1 VYSERKVAERIALA
15 EWEFK
20 FSPEYH
26 SVDEVDDFE
35 QYLKATGKYIY
46 NSQGFP
52 ESTQNLSAS
61 DRQWMLNEQV
71 LCLCD
76 AAYWL
81 TRYAYLK
88 NEEGTVQR
96 FRFRVPQRIYFD
108 IICDLEDREAAI
120 EILALKARQLG
131 ISIFTELLITH
142 RTTFSYGVTAV
153 AGSADQ
159 AKTAVMSEMM
169 FMAYDQMPIWLRPQ
183 YTSRVESQRGKMLF
197 GHMAT
202 GVTLQHGSQK
212 FGIATGSTPTIYHL
226 SEVALYGDAAVKL
239 IDEGLWKAVHA
250 SPKVFGVL
258 ESTGRGNTGWWA
270 ETWYYSK
277 DNWPSARMY
286 PMFLPWYC
294 GTDIYP
300 MPTDMRTHPIPSGW
314 HPDRDTKT
322 HAAKAQLYVE
332 STPLLKRHL
341 LEEQKRRG
349 VYQSDHWQMPIEQ
362 QWYWEWNHREAK
374 TKGTESSFL
383 QEMAG
388 DDTEALQRS
397 VESVFG
403 NDTILEIDTARK
415 KSYECYAISGQSIEA
430 AHDPPTECIDYDRER
445 IPVLYRSQRGGAH
458 RWEFI
463 PLKFRSPLRESHVE
477 DATGILFVW
486 HPPKLGVNYSIGVDT
501 SEGKGIDSTSINVW
515 SIGATGQPD
524 EQCAEFASPYVNHVE
539 AFAFVLAIAAWYG
552 APMLQSYSDGR
563 SRWKEPYVSV
573 EQVAAV
579 GDTCQLQMA
588 KMGYTNFHRM
598 TRYDYS
604 MGKINKMKSS
614 KAGHRGWFTHG
625 WSRPILVTTFVH
637 FVQNGWAKVNSP
649 WLIGEM
655 KEFEVH
661 YTAAGKEKLEHA
673 EDEHDD
679 RIFSS
684 AMAVF
689 CPQDTKS
696 IVERSKRRSIEG
708 SAFPPLDLT
717 PYNGL
722 TINPDS
728 MLYSKPMSLN
738 DILYLDR
745 DLRGLSR

>member
-1 VYSERKVAERIALA
+1 MYSEKKVQHRLELAER
-15 EWEFK
+15 EFK
-20 FSPEYH
+20 FCPIYH
-26 SVDEVDDFE
+26 TVDEVDEFDS
-35 QYLKATGKYIY
+35 YLRTTNKYVY
-46 NSQGFP
+46 DVQGFP
-52 ESTQNLSAS
+52 EGTQNLSAA

-88 NEEGTVQR
+88 NEENVVQR
-96 FRFRVPQRIYFD
+96 FKFRVPQRIYFD
-108 IICDLEDREAAI
+108 IICDLEDRDAAI
-120 EILALKARQLG
+120 EILVLKARQLG
-131 ISIFTELLITH
+131 MSIFTELLITH
-142 RTTFSYGVTAV
+142 RISFSHGITAV
-153 AGSADQ
+153 CGSADQ
-159 AKTAVMSEMM
+159 TKTGEMSHMM
-169 FMAYDQMPIWLRPQ
+169 FLAYDHMPVWLRPQ
-183 YTSRVESQRGKMLF
+183 YTSRVESARGKLLF
-197 GHMAT
+197 GHMAS

-212 FGIATGSTPTIYHL
+212 FGIATGSTPTLYHL
-226 SEVALYGDAAVKL
+226 SEVALYGDASVKL

-250 SPKVFGVL
+250 SPTVFGIL

-300 MPTDMRTHPIPSGW
+300 MPTDIRTHPIPDGW
-314 HPDRDTKT
+314 HPDRDTRA
-322 HAAKAQLYVE
+322 HAAKAALYVE
-332 STPLLKRHL
+332 STPLLRKHL

-349 VYQSDHWQMPIEQ
+349 VYVSERWEMPIEQ

-374 TKGTESSFL
+374 TKGNESSFL

-403 NDTILEIDTARK
+403 NDTILEIDNARNK
-415 KSYECYAISGQSIEA
+415 QYQCYAIAGQSIED
-430 AHDPPTECIDYDRER
+430 AHDPPTDCIDYKQER
-445 IPVLYRSQRGGAH
+445 IPVFYRSPNKGTH
-458 RWEFI
+458 KWEFI
-463 PLKFRSPLRESHVE
+463 PLKFRSPLRESHPE
-477 DATGILFVW
+477 DATGILFIW
-486 HPPKLGVNYSIGVDT
+486 QPPKPGVNYSIGVDT

-515 SIGATGQPD
+515 SLGGTGLPD
-524 EQCAEFASPYVNHVE
+524 EQCAEFSSSYVNHVE
-539 AFAFVLAIAAWYG
+539 AFAFVMALAAHYG
-552 APMLQSYSDGR
+552 QFMSQGVT
-563 SRWKEPYVSV
+563 RWKEPYVSV

-598 TRYDYS
+598 SRYDYS
-604 MGKINKMKSS
+604 LGKINKMKSS
-614 KAGHRGWFTHG
+614 KSGHRGWFTHG
-625 WSRPILVTTFVH
+625 WSRPILVTSFVH

-649 WLIGEM
+649 WLLGEM
-655 KEFEVH
+655 REFEVH

-708 SAFPPLDLT
+708 DAFPPIDIT

-722 TINPDS
+722 TVNPDS
-728 MLYSKPMSLN
+728 VIHSKPMTLQ
-738 DILYLDR
+738 DIVYLDR
-745 DLRGLSR
+745 NLERLSR